1 MFNSPPTSGMH
12 FERISW
18 TGLQAL
24 LLYFYWLNTSVFL
37 QWANLCQLLITS
49 YEHPNYSKDKKM
61 IRCIRVLVE
70 VVW

>member
-49 YEHPNYSKDKKM
+49 Y
-61 IRCIRVLVE
+61 
-70 VVW
+70 